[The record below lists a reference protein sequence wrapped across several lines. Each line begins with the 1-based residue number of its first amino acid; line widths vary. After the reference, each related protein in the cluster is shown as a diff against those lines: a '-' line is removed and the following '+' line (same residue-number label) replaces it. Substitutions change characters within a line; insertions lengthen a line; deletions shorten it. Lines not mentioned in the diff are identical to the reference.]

1 MSKSKPASV
10 TPKIDTFSTPT
21 LPPCNVPYRWILHV
35 GRCVSV
41 YFDKTQPQAVWEK
54 HSHHEVQIVLFGT
67 GAECTIHWEE
77 NGKWRREEITGQH
90 LWIIGAGVPHK
101 LEWRRETL
109 RGVFY
114 VTPEFA
120 SQSAGGEISGS
131 VLLNFYL
138 VAKCDAKILHLLD
151 DFESMEQPATQPE
164 FVHVES
170 LSSLIIVR
178 LLRAW
183 LCLTQRNSGRVNA
196 GLGSET
202 LARIEQLIE
211 ERLDTKLLLV
221 DMAREMGMSRSNL
234 ARLFKHRTG
243 ISLGQYLISRRI
255 HRAKELLRSD
265 EHRIGEIALS
275 VGFSNQGHFDTFFK
289 KLVGLTPREYRMS
302 LQQDGHIS

>member
-1 MSKSKPASV
+1 MSKSKLASV
-10 TPKIDTFSTPT
+10 TPKIDSTSTPT
-21 LPPCNVPYRWILHV
+21 LPPCNVPYRWILHI

-41 YFDKTQPQAVWEK
+41 YFDKIQPQAVWGK
-54 HSHHEVQIVLFGT
+54 HSHPEVQILFFGT

-77 NGKWRREEITGQH
+77 NGKWRQAEITGQH
-90 LWIIGAGVPHK
+90 LWVIGAGVAHK

-114 VTPEFA
+114 VKPEFA
-120 SQSAGGEISGS
+120 SKSAGLEINGS
-131 VLLNFYL
+131 VLLNLYL
-138 VAKCDAKILHLLD
+138 VAKCDPKIPHLLA
-151 DFESMEQPATQPE
+151 DFENMDQPVTEPE

-183 LCLTQRNSGRVNA
+183 LCLTQRNSGRVTA

-202 LARIEQLIE
+202 LARIERLIE
-211 ERLDTKLLLV
+211 ERLDTKLLLG

-255 HRAKELLRSD
+255 HRAKELLLSD
-265 EHRIGEIALS
+265 GHRIGEIALS

-289 KLVGLTPREYRMS
+289 KLVGVTPREYRMS

>member
-1 MSKSKPASV
+1 MSKPKSSV
-10 TPKIDTFSTPT
+10 TPKSSQSST
-21 LPPCNVPYRWILHV
+21 LVLSPCNVPYRWLLHV
-35 GRCVSV
+35 GHCVSV
-41 YFDKTQPQAVWEK
+41 YFDKNQPQAVWGE
-54 HSHHEVQIVLFGT
+54 HSHSEVQVLFFGSD
-67 GAECTIHWEE
+67 AECTIHWEE
-77 NGKWRREEITGQH
+77 NSKWRREEITGQH
-90 LWIIGAGVPHK
+90 LWILGSGVAHK

-114 VTPEFA
+114 VAPNFA
-120 SQSAGGEISGS
+120 SQSAGIEISGS
-131 VLLNFYL
+131 LLLNFHL
-138 VAKCDAKILHLLD
+138 LSKCDAKIPHLLSE
-151 DFESMEQPATQPE
+151 FENMDQPETQPE
-164 FVHVES
+164 FIHVES

-183 LCLTQRNSGRVNA
+183 GCLTQRNLGRVNV
-196 GLGSET
+196 GLGNET

-211 ERLDTKLLLV
+211 ERLDTKLLLG

-255 HRAKELLRSD
+255 HRAKELLRSN
-265 EHRIGEIALS
+265 EHRIGEIALG

-302 LQQDGHIS
+302 LKQDGHIS